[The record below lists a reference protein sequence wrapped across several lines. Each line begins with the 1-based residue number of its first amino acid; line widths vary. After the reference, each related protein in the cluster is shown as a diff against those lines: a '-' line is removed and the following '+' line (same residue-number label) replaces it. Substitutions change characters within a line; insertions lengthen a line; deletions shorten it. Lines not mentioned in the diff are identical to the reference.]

1 MLTNKMKMHSRSIF
15 PSANYGIIL
24 AMKSL
29 MPSKI
34 LLIGLLLLVCLQSK
48 AQTIFAPMKEAVK
61 AGDASELAK
70 YLNTSIDLNLEGE
83 VNTYSKAQ
91 AEFVLR
97 DFFKK
102 HVPTDFSI
110 VHTGSSKGGL
120 QFAIGKYQSGADNY
134 NVLMRVREVDKVFLI
149 HEMSFTKE

>member
-1 MLTNKMKMHSRSIF
+1 
-15 PSANYGIIL
+15 
-24 AMKSL
+24 MKSP
-29 MPSKI
+29 MDTKV
-34 LLIGLLLLVCLQSK
+34 LLIGFLLTISFQAG
-48 AQTIFAPMKEAVK
+48 AQTIFAPMKDAVK
-61 AGDASELAK
+61 AGDAGELVK
-70 YLNTSIDLNLEGE
+70 YINTSIDLNLEGE

-102 HVPTDFSI
+102 HAPSDFSI

-120 QFAIGKYQSGADNY
+120 QFAIGKYQSGADSY
-134 NVLMRVREVDKVFLI
+134 NVLMRVREVGKAFLI

>member
-1 MLTNKMKMHSRSIF
+1 MVKALIF
-15 PSANYGIIL
+15 RSANYGIIL

-29 MPSKI
+29 MNKVV
-34 LLIGLLLLVCLQSK
+34 LFIGLLFITCLQAE
-48 AQTIFAPMKEAVK
+48 AQTIFTPMKDAVK

-70 YLNTSIDLNLEGE
+70 YLNASIDLNLEGE

-102 HVPTDFSI
+102 HTPDDFSI

-134 NVLMRVREVDKVFLI
+134 NVLMRVREVGKAFLI

>member
-1 MLTNKMKMHSRSIF
+1 MKIVNLPIF
-15 PSANYGIIL
+15 LSDNYGIIL
-24 AMKSL
+24 AMKWR
-29 MPSKI
+29 MNKV
-34 LLIGLLLLVCLQSK
+34 LLIGLLFSICLQTQ
-48 AQTIFAPMKEAVK
+48 AQTIFSPMKDAVK

-70 YLNTSIDLNLEGE
+70 YLNASIDLNLEGE

-102 HVPTDFSI
+102 HSPSDFSI

-120 QFAIGKYQSGADNY
+120 QFAIGKYQSGTDNY
-134 NVLMRVREVDKVFLI
+134 NVLMRVREVGKAFLI

>member
-1 MLTNKMKMHSRSIF
+1 MNTKIAL
-15 PSANYGIIL
+15 L
-24 AMKSL
+24 SL
-29 MPSKI
+29 
-34 LLIGLLLLVCLQSK
+34 LLILSVPGL
-48 AQTIFAPMKEAVK
+48 AQTIFSPMKDAVK
-61 AGDASELAK
+61 IGNAKDLAK
-70 YLNTSIDLNLEGE
+70 HFNASIDLNLEGE

-102 HVPTDFSI
+102 HTPSDFSI

-120 QFAIGKYQSGADNY
+120 QFAIGKYQSGTDNY
-134 NVLMRVREVDKVFLI
+134 NVLMRVREVSKTFLI

>member
-29 MPSKI
+29 MPSKV
-34 LLIGLLLLVCLQSK
+34 LLISILSLVCLQSK

-97 DFFKK
+97 DFFTEQMCVDMWRQHHKRRAK
-102 HVPTDFSI
+102 AGTK
-110 VHTGSSKGGL
+110 GSRGFGNTAFCSCYLCGIAG
-120 QFAIGKYQSGADNY
+120 
-134 NVLMRVREVDKVFLI
+134 
-149 HEMSFTKE
+149 

>member
-1 MLTNKMKMHSRSIF
+1 MKTHMNKKV
-15 PSANYGIIL
+15 
-24 AMKSL
+24 
-29 MPSKI
+29 
-34 LLIGLLLLVCLQSK
+34 LLIGILFGIGMHAK
-48 AQTIFAPMKEAVK
+48 AQTVFSPMKDAVK

-70 YLNTSIDLNLEGE
+70 YMNTSIDLNLEGE

-102 HVPTDFSI
+102 HAPSDFSI

-134 NVLMRVREVDKVFLI
+134 NVLMRVREVGKIFLI

>member
-1 MLTNKMKMHSRSIF
+1 MKK
-15 PSANYGIIL
+15 IIV
-24 AMKSL
+24 
-29 MPSKI
+29 
-34 LLIGLLLLVCLQSK
+34 IGALLLAGLQGWS
-48 AQTIFAPMKEAVK
+48 QNIFAPMKEAVK
-61 AGDASELAK
+61 AGNAKDLVK

-102 HVPTDFSI
+102 HPPTDFNI
-110 VHTGSSKGGL
+110 VHTGSSKAGL
-120 QFAIGKYQSGADNY
+120 QFAIGKYQSGADSY
-134 NVLMRVREVDKVFLI
+134 DVLMRVREVDKNYLI

>member
-1 MLTNKMKMHSRSIF
+1 MTRKIF
-15 PSANYGIIL
+15 LVA
-24 AMKSL
+24 
-29 MPSKI
+29 
-34 LLIGLLLLVCLQSK
+34 LLIIICLQAS
-48 AQTIFAPMKEAVK
+48 AQAIFTPMKDAVK

-102 HVPTDFSI
+102 HTPNDFSI

-134 NVLMRVREVDKVFLI
+134 NVLMRVREVDKAFLI

>member
-1 MLTNKMKMHSRSIF
+1 MKMVSPLIF
-15 PSANYGIIL
+15 LSGNYGIIL
-24 AMKSL
+24 AMKSI
-29 MPSKI
+29 MNTKVI
-34 LLIGLLLLVCLQSK
+34 LIGLLFLVSVQVK
-48 AQTIFAPMKEAVK
+48 AQAIFEPMKNAVK
-61 AGDASELAK
+61 AGDAGELAK

-102 HVPTDFSI
+102 HTPSDFSI

-134 NVLMRVREVDKVFLI
+134 NVLMRVREVDKAFLI

>member
-1 MLTNKMKMHSRSIF
+1 MGSSWIF
-15 PSANYGIIL
+15 RSANYGIIL
-24 AMKSL
+24 AMERIMYTKV
-29 MPSKI
+29 
-34 LLIGLLLLVCLQSK
+34 LLIGLLFIISIHAR
-48 AQTIFAPMKEAVK
+48 AQTIFAPMKDAVK
-61 AGDASELAK
+61 AGDAGELVK
-70 YLNTSIDLNLEGE
+70 YFNTSIDLNLEGE

-102 HVPTDFSI
+102 HAPGDFSI

-120 QFAIGKYQSGADNY
+120 QFAIGKYQSGADSY
-134 NVLMRVREVDKVFLI
+134 NVLMRVREVGKAFLI

>member
-1 MLTNKMKMHSRSIF
+1 MGSSLIF
-15 PSANYGIIL
+15 RSANYGIIL
-24 AMKSL
+24 AMKSI
-29 MPSKI
+29 MYTRVVF
-34 LLIGLLLLVCLQSK
+34 IGLLFALSLHARAQS
-48 AQTIFAPMKEAVK
+48 IFTPMKDAVK
-61 AGDASELAK
+61 AGDAGELVK
-70 YLNTSIDLNLEGE
+70 YFNTSIDLNLEGE

-102 HVPTDFSI
+102 HAPSDFSI

-134 NVLMRVREVDKVFLI
+134 NVLMRIREVSKAFLI

>member
-1 MLTNKMKMHSRSIF
+1 MKCMMYTRVLFIGF
-15 PSANYGIIL
+15 LFAI
-24 AMKSL
+24 SL
-29 MPSKI
+29 HA
-34 LLIGLLLLVCLQSK
+34 GAQS
-48 AQTIFAPMKEAVK
+48 IFAPMKDAVK
-61 AGDASELAK
+61 AGDAGELVK
-70 YLNTSIDLNLEGE
+70 YFNTSIDLNLEGE

-102 HVPTDFSI
+102 HSPNDFSI

-120 QFAIGKYQSGADNY
+120 QFAIGKYQSGADSY
-134 NVLMRVREVDKVFLI
+134 NVLMRVREVGKTFLI

>member
-1 MLTNKMKMHSRSIF
+1 MVKSIF
-15 PSANYGIIL
+15 LSANYGIIL
-24 AMKSL
+24 ALKSL
-29 MPSKI
+29 MNRRI
-34 LLIGLLLLVCLQSK
+34 LLLGLLLVVCFQTK
-48 AQTIFAPMKEAVK
+48 AQTIFTPMKDAVR
-61 AGDASELAK
+61 AGDAGELAK

-83 VNTYSKAQ
+83 VSTYSKAQ

-102 HVPTDFSI
+102 HTPDDFSI

-134 NVLMRVREVDKVFLI
+134 NVLMRVREVGKTFLI